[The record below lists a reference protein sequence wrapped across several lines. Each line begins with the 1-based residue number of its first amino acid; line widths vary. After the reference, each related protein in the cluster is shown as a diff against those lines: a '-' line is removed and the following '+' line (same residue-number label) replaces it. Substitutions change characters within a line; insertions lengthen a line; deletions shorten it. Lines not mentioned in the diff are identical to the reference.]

1 MALDKTNAIG
11 GELGFGNV
19 PVDATSVD
27 VDTSDFDTPGTGANL
42 QEILVELEAR
52 IAAVE

>member
-11 GELGFGNV
+11 GEIGFGDV

-27 VDTSDFDTPGTGANL
+27 VDTSGFDTAGTGTNL
-42 QEILVELEAR
+42 QEVLVELEAR